1 MSPFLLS
8 LFQVFSGAV
17 VGASVLDG
25 DGDGDEGGEG
35 EGPAPGAVGG
45 SDDRVYQVIGSL
57 QDEKSSKPPAV
68 TNIVKV
74 SGLF

>member
-1 MSPFLLS
+1 M
-8 LFQVFSGAV
+8 FSGAV
-17 VGASVLDG
+17 VGSSVIDG